1 MVPTILISAYRF
13 FFKIRFSAVTYLLNP
28 SRRFYFMLVARFMF
42 IFLILSVIVWLPLI
56 IDVDRYIN
64 PNEGP
69 MLQLFAL
76 TSVLDYFAYFLF
88 SSAEDSSEAA
98 NMCFESD
105 DPYLDPIDM
114 SMAFYQTDLFDMDSD
129 YENLEEEW
137 EVNSRPTY
145 FVESG
150 KGMYVKYSSLRE
162 GFSGT
167 SPLHIDKDTELVE
180 KHLNLLMEDHEF
192 NLNQLSSIERV
203 YRSGF
208 FDYGYDYDFVPD
220 TFLEKKE
227 FSLSPISEID
237 FDLRES
243 DEDTVFD
250 DIITVEL
257 NRADKEEI
265 VIMSDMN
272 NSILGLENVDLN
284 FINYANEYSI
294 DVYEDILQPNVRI
307 SQDDGEFAID
317 HSTSED
323 T

>member
-1 MVPTILISAYRF
+1 MFI
-13 FFKIRFSAVTYLLNP
+13 
-28 SRRFYFMLVARFMF
+28 ARFLF

-64 PNEGP
+64 PDEGP
-69 MLQLFAL
+69 LLQLFAL
-76 TSVLDYFAYFLF
+76 TSILDYFSYFLF

-98 NMCFESD
+98 SMCFESD
-105 DPYLDPIDM
+105 DPYSDPIGI

-145 FVESG
+145 FVETE
-150 KGMYVKYSSLRE
+150 KGMYVRYSSLRE
-162 GFSGT
+162 GFSG
-167 SPLHIDKDTELVE
+167 SPPLHIDKDTELVE
-180 KHLNLLMEDHEF
+180 KHLSLLVEDYDF

-208 FDYGYDYDFVPD
+208 FDYGYDYDSVPN
-220 TFLEKKE
+220 TLLEKKE
-227 FSLSPISEID
+227 FSLSPISETD

-257 NRADKEEI
+257 NKADKEETAI
-265 VIMSDMN
+265 ISGMD

-307 SQDDGEFAID
+307 SPDDGEFVID
-317 HSTSED
+317 HSTPED
-323 T
+323 M